1 MTYRPLFAV
10 ACLAVFALAGA
21 KSEVPDAS
29 VVEKIKRE
37 GLQNSQIP
45 DTLSYLT
52 DVIGPRLTASPN
64 MKRANEWTRDTLTKW
79 GLTNAHLEPWGP
91 FGRGW
96 QLDRFS
102 AQVTSPQ
109 CIPLIAFPKA
119 WSPSV
124 NVHGAE
130 VVLVDV
136 QSEDQLAA
144 LKGKLKGKVVLN
156 GGVRPLDAI
165 FTAQGSRI
173 TDEDLAKMGSGQPS
187 APRTPGQPNRN
198 RQQGVP
204 SAALTAAKW
213 RFFMAEGVAAVL
225 DAARGSDGTIFVQSA
240 TVPTP
245 ASTPAAQPGGN
256 RRPAS
261 PWAVDAPA
269 TLPQVS
275 VSAEHYNRVVRI
287 LKAGVPVK
295 LDMEVKCQFVKGDGM
310 GYNTVAELAGT
321 DKKDEVVMVG
331 GHMDSWH
338 AGTGATD
345 NAAGVAVAMEA
356 VRILKAAGLQPRRTV
371 RVALWSGEEQGL
383 FGSRAYVAEHFGT
396 RQTPAGGTAPVLT
409 TKPEHAKI
417 SAYFNLDNG
426 TGKIRGVYQQSNE
439 KVGPI
444 FADWLAPFKDMG
456 ATTLTI
462 RNTGSTDHVSFD
474 GVGIPGFQFI
484 QDPIEYDTRTHHSN
498 QDVYDRIQLDDL
510 KQAAV
515 IMATFLYQ
523 AANRDELLPRK
534 G

>member
-1 MTYRPLFAV
+1 MAH
-10 ACLAVFALAGA
+10 AG
-21 KSEVPDAS
+21 SEVPPAD
-29 VVEKIKRE
+29 VVDKIKHE

-79 GLTNAHLEPWGP
+79 GLSNAHLEAWGP

-102 AQVTSPQ
+102 AQVTAPQ

-119 WSPSV
+119 WAPGV
-124 NVHGAE
+124 TVRGGD
-130 VVLVDV
+130 VVMVDV
-136 QSEDQLAA
+136 QNEDQLNA

-156 GGVRPLDAI
+156 GGLRPVEAI
-165 FTAQGSRI
+165 FSPQGTRMTDDELAQMEGSKP
-173 TDEDLAKMGSGQPS
+173 A
-187 APRTPGQPNRN
+187 APREPGQRPNR
-198 RQQGVP
+198 
-204 SAALTAAKW
+204 AAGGGGQFALNAAKY
-213 RFFMAEGVAAVL
+213 RLFVSEGVAAVL
-225 DAARGSDGTIFVQSA
+225 EPSRGADGTIFVQSA
-240 TVPTP
+240 IVPTP
-245 ASTPAAQPGGN
+245 PAPAAPGPTTPN
-256 RRPAS
+256 RRAPSAWS
-261 PWAVDAPA
+261 PDAP
-269 TLPQVS
+269 TTVPQVTVS
-275 VSAEHYNRVVRI
+275 VEQYNRMARMLRV
-287 LKAGVPVK
+287 GVPVK
-295 LDMEVKCQFVKGDGM
+295 IDLDVKCQFIKGDGM
-310 GYNTVAELAGT
+310 GYNTVAELPGT

-338 AGTGATD
+338 SGTGATD

-356 VRILKAAGLQPRRTV
+356 VRILKAAGLPLRRTV

-396 RQTPAGGTAPVLT
+396 RQTPPGGTQPVLT
-409 TKPEHAKI
+409 TKPDHAKI

-426 TGKIRGVYQQSNE
+426 TGRIRGIYQQSNAA
-439 KVGPI
+439 VGPI
-444 FADWLAPFKDMG
+444 FADWLKPFSDMG
-456 ATTLTI
+456 AKTVTL

-474 GVGIPGFQFI
+474 AVGIPGFQFI

-498 QDVYDRIQLDDL
+498 QDVYDRIQMDDL

-523 AANRDELLPRK
+523 AANRDEMLPRK
-534 G
+534 GQ